1 MTPEE
6 FKINKAAYDRKWYA
20 ANKKRVLAKRKLYR
34 KTETYRLS
42 QKRGRDRR
50 KALTQPLS
58 PSL

>member
-20 ANKKRVLAKRKLYR
+20 ENKKRVLAKRKLYR

-50 KALTQPLS
+50 KALTQPL
-58 PSL
+58 